1 MKAER
6 EKINAKVKADTVRL
20 NGSKL
25 ELTADEE
32 MCTFLLVSEGS
43 CTLQMGENDL
53 LLNPG
58 SALLLGAG
66 NAVLSAAG
74 AAVVAASVAAAVV
87 DAVVVSLCVP
97 FVSEPPVDAAVVD
110 VPEEPAA
117 VVAAAELS
125 GATLSPGTY
134 PSGIPS
140 TAAADVDSTAVVSSG
155 ETFTV
160 PVFLRITAACP
171 L

>member
-43 CTLQMGENDL
+43 CTLQMGETDL

-58 SALLLGAG
+58 SALLLGA
-66 NAVLSAAG
+66 VFRAG
-74 AAVVAASVAAAVV
+74 QA
-87 DAVVVSLCVP
+87 DAVGNHGRGEKGAC
-97 FVSEPPVDAAVVD
+97 
-110 VPEEPAA
+110 EEAGKRA
-117 VVAAAELS
+117 
-125 GATLSPGTY
+125 
-134 PSGIPS
+134 
-140 TAAADVDSTAVVSSG
+140 
-155 ETFTV
+155 
-160 PVFLRITAACP
+160 
-171 L
+171 

>member
-58 SALLLGAG
+58 SALLLGA
-66 NAVLSAAG
+66 VFRAG
-74 AAVVAASVAAAVV
+74 QA
-87 DAVVVSLCVP
+87 DAVGNHGRGEKGAC
-97 FVSEPPVDAAVVD
+97 
-110 VPEEPAA
+110 EEAGKRA
-117 VVAAAELS
+117 
-125 GATLSPGTY
+125 
-134 PSGIPS
+134 
-140 TAAADVDSTAVVSSG
+140 
-155 ETFTV
+155 
-160 PVFLRITAACP
+160 
-171 L
+171 

>member
-58 SALLLGAG
+58 SALLLGAVFRAGQADAVG
-66 NAVLSAAG
+66 NHGRGEKG
-74 AAVVAASVAAAVV
+74 AAY
-87 DAVVVSLCVP
+87 CK
-97 FVSEPPVDAAVVD
+97 
-110 VPEEPAA
+110 
-117 VVAAAELS
+117 
-125 GATLSPGTY
+125 
-134 PSGIPS
+134 
-140 TAAADVDSTAVVSSG
+140 
-155 ETFTV
+155 
-160 PVFLRITAACP
+160 RC
-171 L
+171 

>member
-20 NGSKL
+20 TGGKL

-43 CTLQMGENDL
+43 CTLQMGENSL

-66 NAVLSAAG
+66 DAVLTAAG
-74 AAVVAASVAAAVV
+74 AAVPELVGCRFPLSALHELRTQTQRDFFPAV
-87 DAVVVSLCVP
+87 
-97 FVSEPPVDAAVVD
+97 
-110 VPEEPAA
+110 
-117 VVAAAELS
+117 
-125 GATLSPGTY
+125 
-134 PSGIPS
+134 
-140 TAAADVDSTAVVSSG
+140 
-155 ETFTV
+155 
-160 PVFLRITAACP
+160 
-171 L
+171 

>member
-20 NGSKL
+20 TGGKL

-43 CTLQMGENDL
+43 CTLQMGENSL

-66 NAVLSAAG
+66 LQVRSLGLCLCKDLLGFGFRLSAQSAG
-74 AAVVAASVAAAVV
+74 
-87 DAVVVSLCVP
+87 
-97 FVSEPPVDAAVVD
+97 
-110 VPEEPAA
+110 
-117 VVAAAELS
+117 
-125 GATLSPGTY
+125 
-134 PSGIPS
+134 SGI
-140 TAAADVDSTAVVSSG
+140 G
-155 ETFTV
+155 
-160 PVFLRITAACP
+160 VFVCCEHRCNVFISRSLRRFKHLIQLQCSLRNGTCVFNMDLPFLQLGRQGSVFCP
-171 L
+171 ELVLALLERQNDLD

>member
-20 NGSKL
+20 VGSKL

-58 SALLLGAG
+58 SALLLGA
-66 NAVLSAAG
+66 VFRAG
-74 AAVVAASVAAAVV
+74 QA
-87 DAVVVSLCVP
+87 DAVGNHGRGEKGAC
-97 FVSEPPVDAAVVD
+97 
-110 VPEEPAA
+110 EEAGKRA
-117 VVAAAELS
+117 
-125 GATLSPGTY
+125 
-134 PSGIPS
+134 
-140 TAAADVDSTAVVSSG
+140 
-155 ETFTV
+155 
-160 PVFLRITAACP
+160 
-171 L
+171 

>member
-32 MCTFLLVSEGS
+32 MGTFLLVSEGS
-43 CTLQMGENDL
+43 CTLQMGENSL

-66 NAVLSAAG
+66 EAVLTAAG
-74 AAVVAASVAAAVV
+74 AAVPELVGCRFRSAPCTSCAA
-87 DAVVVSLCVP
+87 
-97 FVSEPPVDAAVVD
+97 PPSRIL
-110 VPEEPAA
+110 PGCSCPA
-117 VVAAAELS
+117 
-125 GATLSPGTY
+125 
-134 PSGIPS
+134 
-140 TAAADVDSTAVVSSG
+140 
-155 ETFTV
+155 
-160 PVFLRITAACP
+160 R
-171 L
+171 

>member
-20 NGSKL
+20 TGGKL

-58 SALLLGAG
+58 SALLLGA
-66 NAVLSAAG
+66 VFRAG
-74 AAVVAASVAAAVV
+74 QA
-87 DAVVVSLCVP
+87 DAVGNHGRGEKGAC
-97 FVSEPPVDAAVVD
+97 
-110 VPEEPAA
+110 EEAGKRA
-117 VVAAAELS
+117 
-125 GATLSPGTY
+125 
-134 PSGIPS
+134 
-140 TAAADVDSTAVVSSG
+140 
-155 ETFTV
+155 
-160 PVFLRITAACP
+160 
-171 L
+171 